1 MYVALG
7 GALAAAAIA
16 ALMPLITKHVVDTV
30 VADKGVAAVSVTG
43 WIVLLL
49 IASTLRFAGA
59 YLRRYHA
66 GWLSLNVQYD
76 LRNDLL
82 AALQRLDGAR
92 QAQMN
97 TGQVVSRSIS
107 DVTMVQGLLAFMPM
121 VIGNVLLFV
130 VALAAMFWLSPLLTL
145 IALAIAPVLW
155 IVSYRS
161 RRDLFP
167 ANWLAQHEEGE
178 VAGVVEAAITGVRVV
193 KGFGQEERELDRL
206 SDHAKTLFSARMRSI
221 RLTARYAP
229 ILQVVPAIGQ
239 VGVLALGGWLA
250 LNGQVT
256 LGTFLAFTTYLGQ
269 FVGPVRMFATLLT
282 IGQQARAS
290 VERVMEVIDTRPTL
304 TEAAGAKPLPDGP
317 LSIELDDVRFGY
329 DAGRPVLDG
338 VSLTVRPGE
347 TLALVGT
354 AGSGKSTIAQLLPR
368 FYDVQHGT
376 IRIGGTDVRDTTME
390 SLRRSMAIAFEE
402 SFLFSSSVRA
412 NIAYGRPDA
421 TEAEIVAAAR
431 VAQADDFIREL
442 PDGYDTVVGE
452 QGLTLSGG
460 QRQRVAL
467 ARALLCD
474 SRILVLDDATSA
486 IDASVEADIHAQLRP
501 ALEGRTTLVI
511 AHRRSS
517 LALADRIAVLDA
529 GRLVDIG
536 TEAELDERC
545 PLFVEL
551 LTGTTQ
557 SDSDCVDGNRF
568 PGVAEA
574 APAQS
579 DTNGRRPTVAASGN
593 GRRPAR
599 TSLFAAGTLDDADA
613 ARLATLP
620 TETDPRVDE
629 PAARQADPQFTLRR
643 LLRPL
648 RWPLVAG
655 LALVL
660 ADAVA
665 NLLVPALVRTGVD
678 DGVTRQ
684 STTVLF
690 ACAAA
695 ALVIV
700 LVDWGIAT
708 AQQRITGRTGERLL
722 YTLRVKTF
730 AHLQRL
736 GLDYYERELSG
747 RILTRMTTDVDALSN
762 FLQAG
767 LATVLVSI
775 LTLGGVLVAML
786 ALDAKLT
793 YVLAAALPVLAVA
806 TVWFRRLSVPAY
818 TLAREKVSAV
828 NAAFAEDVAGLSVS
842 QAYRREAYDMEI
854 FQSRSDEYRQ
864 VRARTQRYISI
875 YFPFVEFLSG
885 AATALILWVGA
896 TQVHSNV
903 LTAGV
908 LIAFLLYVDLFFAP
922 VQQLSQVFDSYQQA
936 AVGIRRLSDLLRTP
950 TSTPA
955 AENPRPVP
963 ALTGEICFDKVH
975 FSYAGAETEALAG
988 VDLRI
993 APGETVALVGET
1005 GAGKSTAMK
1014 LVARFYDPT
1023 GGAVRVEGVDL
1034 RDLDLAAYRHRIGLV
1049 PQEPYLFGDTV
1060 GEAIAYGRPSATQ
1073 EDIARAARAVGASR
1087 MIAGLAG
1094 GYDHPIG
1101 ERGRGLSAG
1110 QRQLIALA
1118 RAELVNPDILLLDEA
1133 TAALDVASETAV
1145 NRATDALAR
1154 RRTTLVVAHRLT
1166 TASRADRIVV
1176 LDGGQIVEIGS
1187 HDELLAANGRY
1198 AELWDAFTG
1207 ALDKR
1212 PA

>member
-1 MYVALG
+1 MFLALG
-7 GALAAAAIA
+7 GAVTAAGLAAV
-16 ALMPLITKHVVDTV
+16 MPLITKHVVDTV
-30 VADKGVAAVSVTG
+30 VADHGLAQPSIVG
-43 WIVLLL
+43 WVLLML
-49 IASTLRFAGA
+49 VLSAGRFGGA
-59 YLRRYHA
+59 FLRRYHA

-82 AALQRLDGAR
+82 GALQRLDGTR
-92 QAQMN
+92 QGQLN

-107 DVTMVQGLLAFMPM
+107 DVTLVQGLLAFMPM
-121 VIGNVLLFV
+121 IIGNLLMFV
-130 VALAAMFWLSPLLTL
+130 ISLVAMLWLSPVLTL

-155 IVSYRS
+155 IIAYRS

-167 ANWLAQHEEGE
+167 ANWAAQHEEGE

-193 KGFGQEERELDRL
+193 KGFGQEERELNRL
-206 SDHAKTLFSARMRSI
+206 AGQARQLFGARMRSV

-229 ILQVVPAIGQ
+229 ALQAVPAIGQ
-239 VGVLALGGWLA
+239 VAALALGGVLALHH
-250 LNGQVT
+250 QVT

-269 FVGPVRMFATLLT
+269 FVGPVRSFATLLT

-290 VERVMEVIDTRPTL
+290 IERVMEVIDTRPTL
-304 TEAAGAKPLPDGP
+304 TEAPDAVALPDGP
-317 LSIELDDVRFGY
+317 LSIELEDVRFGY
-329 DAGRPVLDG
+329 DDDRPVLDG

-368 FYDVQHGT
+368 FYDVQEGA
-376 IRIGGTDVRDTTME
+376 IRVGGLDVRATTTD
-390 SLRRSMAIAFEE
+390 SLRRAMAIAFED
-402 SFLFSSSVRA
+402 SFLFSDSVRA

-421 TEAEIVAAAR
+421 TEAEVIAAAR
-431 VAQADDFIREL
+431 TAQADGFISEL

-467 ARALLCD
+467 ARALLCR

-486 IDASVEADIHAQLRP
+486 IDATIEGEIHFALRP
-501 ALEGRTTLVI
+501 ELAERTTLLI

-529 GRLVDIG
+529 GKLVDIG
-536 TEAELDERC
+536 TEQELDARC

-551 LTGTTQ
+551 LSGLEAGQ
-557 SDSDCVDGNRF
+557 DSSAQG
-568 PGVAEA
+568 EKA
-574 APAQS
+574 APEA
-579 DTNGRRPTVAASGN
+579 DGRRLAVVGTNDKPSKAPV
-593 GRRPAR
+593 RE
-599 TSLFAAGTLDDADA
+599 SLFADGPLDRKTAD
-613 ARLATLP
+613 RLAAMP
-620 TETDPRVDE
+620 TDTDPAVNE
-629 PAARQADPQFTLRR
+629 PAARLPEPDFSLRR
-643 LLRPL
+643 LLKPL
-648 RWPLVAG
+648 RWPLLAG

-684 STTVLF
+684 SLSVLLVS
-690 ACAAA
+690 AAA

-700 LVDWGIAT
+700 LVDWVISTGE
-708 AQQRITGRTGERLL
+708 QLITGRTGERLL
-722 YTLRVKTF
+722 YTLRIKTF

-747 RILTRMTTDVDALSN
+747 RILTRMTTDVDALST
-762 FLQAG
+762 FLQSG
-767 LATVLVSI
+767 LATVLVSV

-786 ALDAKLT
+786 ALDAELT
-793 YVLAAALPVLAVA
+793 FVLAAALPILALT
-806 TVWFRRLSVPAY
+806 TVWFRRKSVPAY
-818 TLAREKVSAV
+818 TLAREKVSGV
-828 NAAFAEDVAGLSVS
+828 NAAFAEDIAGLQVS
-842 QAYRREAYDMEI
+842 QAYRREAHDMAT
-854 FQSRSDEYRQ
+854 FQSRGDEYRQ

-896 TQVHSNV
+896 SQVHSGL

-908 LIAFLLYVDLFFAP
+908 LIAFLLYVDLFFSP

-936 AVGIRRLSDLLRTP
+936 AVGVRRLSDLLRTP
-950 TSTPA
+950 TSTPQA
-955 AENPRPVP
+955 QDPRPVP
-963 ALTGEICFDKVH
+963 QLTGEIVLEDVH
-975 FSYAGAETEALAG
+975 FAYNGAETEALSG
-988 VDLRI
+988 VSLRI

-1023 GGAVRVEGVDL
+1023 AGAVRVDGVDL
-1034 RDLDLAAYRHRIGLV
+1034 RELDMAGYRQRLGLV
-1049 PQEPYLFGDTV
+1049 PQEPYLFGSTV
-1060 GEAIAYGRPSATQ
+1060 GEAIAYGRPDATA
-1073 EDIARAARAVGASR
+1073 EAIAQAARAVGAAR
-1087 MIAGLAG
+1087 MIASLAG
-1094 GYDHPIG
+1094 GYDHPVG

-1133 TAALDVASETAV
+1133 TAALDVASEAAV
-1145 NRATDALAR
+1145 NRATDALTR

-1166 TASRADRIVV
+1166 TASRADRIIV
-1176 LDGGQIVEIGS
+1176 LDGGRIVEEGT
-1187 HDELLAANGRY
+1187 HDQLLDLDGRY
-1198 AELWDAFTG
+1198 AQLWDAFTG
-1207 ALDKR
+1207 MYDKR
-1212 PA
+1212 SA